1 MTITKKTQGSALTI
15 ALEGRL
21 DTTTAPE
28 LEAELNAALDGVTEA
43 AVSHEAGTALVTLSK
58 PVADET
64 LKAAVEAEDY
74 AVTGIAP

>member
-1 MTITKKTQGSALTI
+1 M
-15 ALEGRL
+15 R
-21 DTTTAPE
+21 
-28 LEAELNAALDGVTEA
+28 
-43 AVSHEAGTALVTLSK
+43 AGTALVTLSK